1 MAYWRCCRPGVK
13 TRDRMF
19 SLALA
24 EDRRYSSPDAVK
36 LTAGSPPGLRAATP
50 PRGWLPVRIGRQGGQ
65 AAVEW
70 LYFGTRGL
78 NEPFFQQT
86 VHAVRRASGAEG
98 VTRTA
103 LVTLMAVEEEIRPS
117 AIVFHISRC
126 GSTLLANALRAAT
139 GAVVVSEPQPVS
151 AVANAPALL
160 AGAVRSYGRRRNDSE
175 RLVFLKLSGGN
186 LMAIGTFRRLWPEVP
201 FLVVIRNP
209 VEVMVS
215 CLSRRPGWMRM
226 RGHPGRAALRYG
238 WKQREVE
245 AMTEEEF
252 CSRALA
258 AMLAAPLAVM
268 GERCRVIDYTQ
279 IDEARAHAVAGF
291 IGLRVGGLD
300 RACLKRVF
308 ANYSKDQSG
317 RSTFKADSGAKRA
330 AASRLVLDA
339 AERWAGPEYARLRA
353 EARW

>member
-1 MAYWRCCRPGVK
+1 MAYWRCFRTGVRRLANPVPLEGRPAPSRVAVGMAS
-13 TRDRMF
+13 RWREDHR
-19 SLALA
+19 A
-24 EDRRYSSPDAVK
+24 E
-36 LTAGSPPGLRAATP
+36 TP
-50 PRGWLPVRIGRQGGQ
+50 PRGWLPVRIGRRSGQ
-65 AAVEW
+65 AVVEW
-70 LYFGTRGL
+70 LYFGARGL

-103 LVTLMAVEEEIRPS
+103 LAALLAVEEEIRPS
-117 AIVFHISRC
+117 AIIFHISRC
-126 GSTLLANALRAAT
+126 GSTLLANALRAAA

-151 AVANAPALL
+151 AVANVPVLL
-160 AGAVRSYGRRRNDSE
+160 AGALRSYGRRRNDSE
-175 RLVFLKLSGGN
+175 RLLFFKLSSGN
-186 LMAIGTFRRLWPEVP
+186 LMAIETFRKFWPEVP

-209 VEVMVS
+209 VEVMMS

-226 RGHPGRAALRYG
+226 KRHSGRAALRYG
-238 WKQREVE
+238 WTQQEVE

-258 AMLAAPLAVM
+258 AMLAAPQAVM
-268 GERCRVIDYTQ
+268 GERCRVIDYSQ

-291 IGLRVGGLD
+291 MGLPMGDLD
-300 RACLKRVF
+300 AACLKRVF
-308 ANYSKDQSG
+308 ANYSKDPSG
-317 RSTFKADSGAKRA
+317 RCLFRADSEAKRT
-330 AASRLVLDA
+330 AASGQILDA